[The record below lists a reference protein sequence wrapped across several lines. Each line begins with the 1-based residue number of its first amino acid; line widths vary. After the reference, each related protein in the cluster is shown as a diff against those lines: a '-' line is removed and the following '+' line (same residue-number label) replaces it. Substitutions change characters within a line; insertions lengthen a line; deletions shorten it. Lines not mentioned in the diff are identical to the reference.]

1 MYLLKLVTNVC
12 DSVGTAEAGFLW
24 LDALPG
30 ANQIINILIVVI
42 SNAVIIAPQ
51 LPNVDFTT
59 EISILSILGVD
70 LLTD

>member
-1 MYLLKLVTNVC
+1 M
-12 DSVGTAEAGFLW
+12 GTAEAGFLW

>member
-30 ANQIINILIVVI
+30 ANQIINILIIVI
-42 SNAVIIAPQ
+42 NHVVIIASQ

-59 EISILSILGVD
+59 EISIRSILGVD